1 MSVSSSPILSTTPS
15 AHGALRRAVAIAL
28 RRSPLPLVAVSC
40 SLALAGP
47 AFSQDAR
54 TVEQVQAEVD
64 RLKQLLQQEEQ
75 ALAAKNAQASSPG
88 SAAATPAQPAAQEDE
103 RLGKVTVRARNRLEP
118 LQDVPLSIS
127 VVTGKELERLNA
139 FDIDAITRRAGN
151 VAWNQG
157 NQRTSSLSIR
167 GIGKQGQ
174 TEAQDPSV
182 GIIVDGVNYAY
193 NALTSSFD
201 FTDIDTVEVSRG
213 PQGTLLGKNASV
225 GVINIVTR
233 KPSFTP
239 SADYGL
245 TLGQW
250 DTVQGR
256 VAAGGPVVDGL
267 VAWRGSLTVDKG
279 RGDIVNVYNNDLT
292 WQNKDRVSGRLQTLI
307 TPADNLSIRLAVDH
321 TPRGG
326 ETTNGR
332 TVNTPTPGLYSNG
345 TANTSLTN
353 EQRLSRRWFA
363 QLGSYTPGSNYFYT
377 DGTVNNDYQQPLV
390 TGSNGALIDVSWQV
404 GNFDVTSISAYK
416 DYHFNAVNDEG
427 TPFDVYRNAGGFWN
441 DYKQIS
447 QELRL
452 SSALGER
459 LDYQTGLYFIRVD
472 NSAEYRREWGN
483 DAGAWFA
490 SGSPTAAAGTTQYS
504 RLDADSA
511 GRYLMQNSLDGLKM
525 AFNSPAGLQSILN
538 KSYAAFGQVNWH
550 VANDLTVTLGA
561 RATREDRQNTASTYI
576 KDNGFA
582 PELNP
587 DVVNGVDLGG
597 FTSNASTG
605 ALDLV
610 KNTAARL
617 RIADTVAN
625 KYFGVAINPNAAPGA
640 AYTSLTAAQ
649 QRQVA
654 DAKSIRRT
662 AIGVVFPSRA
672 AEPFKATQ
680 PAFVVSPSY
689 KINQDLTSYVSW
701 QYGEKAG
708 IAQFVNG
715 VSSPVEAEK
724 TSAFEAGIKSTL
736 LNNTLT
742 FNVAAFFAKIK
753 NYQQGVRI
761 VDEYTTAQNVAA
773 NITPSIAYTSATG
786 NVPRVEAKGLEIDGV
801 YAGIRHT
808 TIRFSGAYNDAKYDK
823 FPNSA
828 QPVENGFT
836 GAPPY
841 QDVSGQT
848 LPGAYKYALNA
859 GVDFRAPV
867 FAGLEFITSFNAAY
881 TSSYLSDNSL
891 SIYSEIPSKTIV
903 DLAVGLGR
911 VNQSFSVTLLAKNL
925 FNDDT
930 PLTQSWSSFTPA
942 FSRWFGVAVNGR
954 L

>member
-1 MSVSSSPILSTTPS
+1 MKLFK
-15 AHGALRRAVAIAL
+15 RAA
-28 RRSPLPLVAVSC
+28 LVAAASM
-40 SLALAGP
+40 GMP
-47 AFSQDAR
+47 AFAQNADDVVPQDTR
-54 TVEQVQAEVD
+54 TVEQVRSEVD
-64 RLKQLLQQEEQ
+64 RLRQLLQQEERV
-75 ALAAKNAQASSPG
+75 LAARQQQAG
-88 SAAATPAQPAAQEDE
+88 GGAVRVAAAAVNAVNAEPDE

-139 FDIDAITRRAGN
+139 FDIDSITRRAGN

-225 GVINIVTR
+225 GVINITTR
-233 KPSFTP
+233 RPSFTP
-239 SADYGL
+239 SVDYGL

-256 VAAGGPVVDGL
+256 LAAGGPVIDDL
-267 VAWRGSLTVDKG
+267 IAWRGTLTVNKG
-279 RGDIVNVYNNDLT
+279 QGDIENRNNRDIT
-292 WQNKDRVSGRLQTLI
+292 WQNKDRVSGRLQALI
-307 TPADNLSIRLAVDH
+307 TPSETLNIRLAVDH

-332 TVNTPTPGLYSNG
+332 TVNLPTPLQYSNG
-345 TANTSLTN
+345 SANTSLTN

-363 QLGSYTPGSNYFYT
+363 QTASYSPGQDYFFLDGAVNY
-377 DGTVNNDYQQPLV
+377 DYQQPLV
-390 TGSNGALIDVSWQV
+390 TGSSGALIDVGWQL
-404 GNFDVTSISAYK
+404 GNFDITAISAYK
-416 DYHFNAVNDEG
+416 DYHFDAVNDEG

-441 DYKQIS
+441 DYKQLS

-452 SSALGER
+452 ATTLGER
-459 LDYQTGLYFIRVD
+459 LELQTGLYFIKVD

-490 SGSPTAAAGTTQYS
+490 AGSPTAAPGTTQYG
-504 RLDADSA
+504 RLDADAS
-511 GRYLMQNSLDGLKM
+511 GRLLMQSSLDGLKM
-525 AFNSPAGLQSILN
+525 AFNSPTGLQDIEN

-550 VANDLTVTLGA
+550 IYNAFTLTFGA
-561 RATREDRQNTASTYI
+561 RLTREDRRNIGATYL
-576 KDNGFA
+576 KDSGVA

-587 DVVNGVDLGG
+587 DSVNGVDLGG
-597 FTSNASTG
+597 FASNASTG
-605 ALDLV
+605 ALDAS
-610 KNTAARL
+610 NSADRL
-617 RIADTVAN
+617 RLADTAAN
-625 KYFGVAINPNAAPGA
+625 KYFGVGIDPTAAPGT
-640 AYTSLTAAQ
+640 AYRSLTGAQ

-654 DAKSIRRT
+654 DAKAIRRT
-662 AIGVVFPSRA
+662 AIGVVFPLRE
-672 AEPFKATQ
+672 AEAFKATQ
-680 PAFVVSPSY
+680 PAFVVSPTY
-689 KINQDLTSYVSW
+689 KLNDHLTSYLSW

-715 VSSPVEAEK
+715 VSSLVEGEE
-724 TSAFEAGIKSTL
+724 TSAFEAGFKSTL
-736 LNNTLT
+736 LDNTLT
-742 FNVAAFFAKIK
+742 FNVAAFFSKIK
-753 NYQQGVRI
+753 NYQQSVRI
-761 VDEYTTAQNVAA
+761 VDEYTTANNIAA
-773 NITPSIAYTSATG
+773 GITPSIAYTSATG
-786 NVPRVEAKGLEIDGV
+786 NAPRVKAKGVELDGV
-801 YAGIRHT
+801 YAGIPHT
-808 TIRFSGAYNDAKYDK
+808 VIRFSAAYNDAYYDN

-828 QPVENGFT
+828 QPSENGFT
-836 GAPPY
+836 GADPY
-841 QDVSGQT
+841 RDVTGES
-848 LPGAYKYALNA
+848 LPGAYKYALNT
-859 GVDFRAPV
+859 GVDFRLPA
-867 FAGLEFITSFNAAY
+867 FRGLEFITSTNIAY
-881 TSSYLSDNSL
+881 TSRYKSDNALSD
-891 SIYSEIPSKTIV
+891 YSVVGSRTLV

-911 VNQSFSVTLLAKNL
+911 PNQAFSVTLLGKNL

-930 PLTQSWSSFTPA
+930 PLAQTWNSYTPP